1 MKKEKLIAIAAIV
14 FVIFAFSS
22 CTRINPGYAGFK
34 ISYSGDYRGTDSLP
48 QETGWVW
55 YMPGFSTVK
64 EFPTFMQHVIY
75 SEGKEIER
83 EVQEISDSLHEETG
97 TFRELLHPGLRR
109 ALFIS
114 VALALLVQLTGISPL
129 DFYLPDIFRSA
140 GFSNASDALLQVS
153 FVTCWMW
160 ICTVI
165 AIWLVDRIGRRPLLI
180 GGVAGMAI
188 GMLKKAGLG
197 IKPVKP

>member
-75 SEGKEIER
+75 SEGTEEG
-83 EVQEISDSLHEETG
+83 QEIII
-97 TFRELLHPGLRR
+97 GLKGG
-109 ALFIS
+109 ASFKLDIGLNYTILPS
-114 VALALLVQLTGISPL
+114 KVAHVYFKYKTDDVNDL
-129 DFYLPDIFRSA
+129 
-140 GFSNASDALLQVS
+140 N
-153 FVTCWMW
+153 
-160 ICTVI
+160 
-165 AIWLVDRIGRRPLLI
+165 
-180 GGVAGMAI
+180 
-188 GMLKKAGLG
+188 
-197 IKPVKP
+197 